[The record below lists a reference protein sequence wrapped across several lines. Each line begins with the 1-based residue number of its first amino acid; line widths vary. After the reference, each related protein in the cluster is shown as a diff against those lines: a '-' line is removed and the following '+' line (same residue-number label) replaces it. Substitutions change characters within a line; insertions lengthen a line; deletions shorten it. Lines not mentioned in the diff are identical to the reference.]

1 MSSGFAA
8 IPADRPLEPGASV
21 ALGPRIRR
29 VLAPNPGIFTGPGT
43 NTYLLGHG
51 DDVTVID
58 PGPSDAA
65 QTEAIVAA
73 AEADGSRIRTI
84 LVTHTHVDHSPGCVA
99 LAERTGADVRGFGP
113 MAHPAF
119 EASDD
124 GFAPDSLVVDG
135 ETLAR
140 SDHTLR
146 AIHTPGHA
154 SNHLCF
160 WLEEERALFS
170 GDHVMSGS
178 TVVVAPLDGDMTA
191 YLDGLRRLEREG
203 ARAILPGHGQ
213 VLADPEAV
221 LAGYLAHR
229 AAREEKVARAL
240 ASLGSAGIDALV
252 EIAYADV
259 DPAHQRIARY
269 SLWAILRKLRA
280 ERRAATDDPD
290 TIDGVWSATAVT
302 IA

>member
-1 MSSGFAA
+1 
-8 IPADRPLEPGASV
+8 V
-21 ALGPRIRR
+21 RR

-43 NTYLLGHG
+43 NTYLVGHG

-58 PGPSDAA
+58 PGPADEV
-65 QTEAIVAA
+65 QTEAILAA
-73 AEADGSRIRTI
+73 AEADASRIRTI
-84 LVTHTHVDHSPGCVA
+84 LVTHTHLDHSPGSVA

-113 MAHPAF
+113 MSERAF
-119 EASDD
+119 ESVDD

-135 ETLAR
+135 ETISR

-160 WLEEERALFS
+160 WLEEDRALFS

-191 YLDGLRRLEREG
+191 YLDGLRRLEREDP
-203 ARAILPGHGQ
+203 RTILPGHGQ
-213 VLADPEAV
+213 VLADPAST
-221 LAGYLAHR
+221 LAAYLAHR

-240 ASLGSAGIDALV
+240 QALGPASIEALV
-252 EIAYADV
+252 EVAYAEV
-259 DPAHQRIARY
+259 DAEHRRIARY
-269 SLWAILRKLRA
+269 SAWAILRKLLAEGRA
-280 ERRAATDDPD
+280 HSDDPD
-290 TIDGVWSATAVT
+290 TIESVWAWLRPASDGRQTAS
-302 IA
+302 